1 VKPKI
6 KVAFLSGTPELN
18 RALIEQTR
26 AIFPELP
33 LSVVSDFPPEDPSLK
48 WIRYRQNQSLREN
61 YGRCRE
67 ALRGHQIRI
76 AAVMLVPNVPFRRM
90 RLLALLLSPRGWMGF
105 NENLH
110 HFMLRPNQIPPITR
124 YLVWRMKNLVR
135 WLGRARFDWRL
146 ELTRA
151 AARLRFRRAASR
163 GLIPQT
169 KLPGISVVI
178 PSRTGREL
186 LAAHLPAIVAE
197 RPGEIIVVDN
207 GSTDDTAGWLTAEYP
222 EIRVEVS
229 ETPLAFARAV
239 NRGIAAARYSRVCLL
254 NNDMGIEP
262 GLFRALAAAFDRV
275 PDLFCATAEILFPTG
290 VRREETGKTVFAPA
304 AGEFP
309 VRCDEPLPGED
320 LSYVLY
326 GSGGCSLYDAAKLA
340 MLGNVNEVYEPAY
353 VEDLDLGWR
362 AWQRG
367 WPSVYV
373 ADAVVEHRHR
383 TTTSRYFTQAE
394 LDEMLRRN
402 YLRFLAGAVSEPGL
416 FRKLWREAPGYPRGA
431 ASIALAGGPTDR
443 PDYAEESFTGLC
455 SGAVSVFPGRP
466 PTARM
471 RILVASPYLPF
482 PLSHGGAVRMY
493 NLMRRAAE
501 QFDLIL
507 VAFTEQHAPPP
518 RELLDICIE
527 TVLVRRPGTHEAPS
541 RGRPEVVEEFDSP
554 AYHAALHQ
562 TVQKWRPAVAQLEFT
577 QMAQYAADCTPARTV
592 LVEHDVTF
600 DLYEQLVQLEAPLPN
615 GRASRSGSEA
625 AAAPLSEPLLEAR
638 PSGSG
643 AWDLRR
649 ERELWQRFEVDAWS
663 RVDRVVVM
671 SEKDRAIAGARA
683 VVVPN
688 GVDIERF
695 RPASTPPE
703 ARRLLF
709 IGSFAHLPN
718 RMALEWFMAQVW
730 PLLHDISLHIIAG
743 ARHDQWTLAA
753 DLRQPGIE
761 LEGFVSDVRP
771 AYERAALVVAP
782 LVASAG
788 TNIKVLEAMAMGKAV
803 VSTAAGVNGLDIEA
817 GRDFVL
823 VKNAEEMRTSIERLL
838 GDAAARKEIEL
849 AARARV
855 ELEFSWDRIAKVA
868 HALLRAASSPIST
881 LPEIDR
887 QTSRGVE

>member
-6 KVAFLSGTPELN
+6 KVALLSGTPELN
-18 RALIEQTR
+18 RALIEHTR

-33 LSVVSDFPPEDPSLK
+33 LWVVSDFPPEDSSLK

-67 ALRGHQIRI
+67 ALRGQQIRI

-90 RLLALLLSPRGWMGF
+90 RLLALLLSPRGWLAF

-124 YLVWRMKNLVR
+124 YLIWRAKNFVR
-135 WLGRARFDWRL
+135 WLRRTRFDWRL

-229 ETPLAFARAV
+229 ETPLSFARAV
-239 NRGIAAARYSRVCLL
+239 NRGIVAARYSRVCLL
-254 NNDMGIEP
+254 NNDMRIEP
-262 GLFRALAAAFDRV
+262 GFFRALAAAFDRV

-340 MLGNVNEVYEPAY
+340 MLGNVNEAYEPAY

-383 TTTSRYFTQAE
+383 ATTSRYFTQAE

-402 YLRFLAGAVSEPGL
+402 YLRFLARAVSEPAL
-416 FRKLWREAPGYPRGA
+416 FRKLWREAPGYPPGA
-431 ASIALAGGPTDR
+431 ESIAFAGGPADR
-443 PDYAEESFTGLC
+443 PEYAEALFTGLC
-455 SGAVSVFPGRP
+455 SGGVSVFPGRP

-471 RILVASPYLPF
+471 RILVASPYVPF

-507 VAFTEQHAPPP
+507 VAFTEQHEPPP

-554 AYHAALHQ
+554 AFHAALHQ
-562 TVQKWRPAVAQLEFT
+562 TVRKWRPAVAQLEFT
-577 QMAQYAADCTPARTV
+577 QMAQYAADCGPVRTV

-600 DLYEQLVQLEAPLPN
+600 DLYDQLE
-615 GRASRSGSEA
+615 R
-625 AAAPLSEPLLEAR
+625 LE
-638 PSGSG
+638 SN
-643 AWDLRR
+643 WDLRR
-649 ERELWQRFEVDAWS
+649 ERALWQRFEVDAWS
-663 RVDRVVVM
+663 RVDRVAVM
-671 SEKDRAIAGARA
+671 SEKDRAMVGPRA

-718 RMALEWFMAQVW
+718 RMALEWFLAKVW
-730 PLLHDISLHIIAG
+730 PLLHDVSLHIIAG

-771 AYERAALVVAP
+771 AYERATFVIAP

-817 GRDFVL
+817 GQDFVL
-823 VKNAEEMRTSIERLL
+823 VKNAEEMRSSIERLL
-838 GDAAARKEIEL
+838 GDAAARQEIER

-855 ELEFSWDRIAKVA
+855 ERDFSWDVIGARAFS
-868 HALLRAASSPIST
+868 LLCPDSSGHSSAGSGRMP
-881 LPEIDR
+881 R
-887 QTSRGVE
+887 